1 MTEFCGVLGQV
12 HGNGRRYDGPF
23 GKSDRAFFIGVLAVW
38 YAVAGS
44 LHTVFYVVMWLACAA
59 LVYTCYKRVVNGLKA
74 V

>member
-38 YAVAGS
+38 YAVSGS
-44 LHTVFYVVMWLACAA
+44 FHAIFYAVMWLACAA
-59 LVYTCYKRVVNGLKA
+59 LVYTCYKRIINGLKA
-74 V
+74 T